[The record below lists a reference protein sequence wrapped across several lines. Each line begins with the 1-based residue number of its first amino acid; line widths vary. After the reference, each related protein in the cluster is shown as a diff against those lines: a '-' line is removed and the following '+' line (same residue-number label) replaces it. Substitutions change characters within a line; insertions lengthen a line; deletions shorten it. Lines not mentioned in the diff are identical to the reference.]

1 MEQSN
6 NTGQILGALLVGAA
20 IGGVLGVLF
29 APEKGSETRKSIS
42 SKGEELSGSIKDK
55 FNDLI
60 SEIRKDATQVKERAS
75 EYMENGSP
83 ITDKQKTI

>member
-60 SEIRKDATQVKERAS
+60 SEIRKDATQVKERVS